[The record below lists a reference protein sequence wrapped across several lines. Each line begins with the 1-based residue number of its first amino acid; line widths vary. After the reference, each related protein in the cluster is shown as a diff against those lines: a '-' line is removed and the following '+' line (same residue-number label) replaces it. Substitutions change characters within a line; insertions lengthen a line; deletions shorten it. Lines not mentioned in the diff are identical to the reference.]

1 MADIPLELQLRAF
14 ELAVKWVEKT
24 KHPMRRPTTAMI
36 IDDKA
41 RRFDQAYKAITTTLV
56 EASKKQ

>member
-1 MADIPLELQLRAF
+1 MADVPIELQIKAF
-14 ELAVKWVEKT
+14 DLAIKWVEKA
-24 KHPMRRPTTAMI
+24 KHPIRRATSAMI

-41 RRFDQAYKAITTTLV
+41 RRFDQAYKAIITTLT

>member
-1 MADIPLELQLRAF
+1 MSDVPIELKIKAF
-14 ELAVKWVEKT
+14 DLAVKWVEKT

-41 RRFDQAYKAITTTLV
+41 HGFD
-56 EASKKQ
+56 

>member
-14 ELAVKWVEKT
+14 ELAEKWVEES
-24 KHPMRRPTTAMI
+24 KHPMKRPTSAMI

-41 RRFDQAYKAITTTLV
+41 QRFDQAYKAIIIAMI
-56 EASKKQ
+56 EANKK

>member
-1 MADIPLELQLRAF
+1 MADVPIELQIKAF
-14 ELAVKWVEKT
+14 DLAIKWVEKT

-41 RRFDQAYKAITTTLV
+41 RRFDQAYKNIIKTLI
-56 EASKKQ
+56 EATKKQ